1 MYVHRQLG
9 RGYPEIIYQR
19 ALAIEMR
26 LAGLQFEQEKQMDVQ
41 YREII
46 IGKRNVDF
54 IVDGE
59 VLVELKA
66 TSELDDSHFVQ
77 ILNYLQMHSIEI
89 GLLMNFGGKSL
100 EFKRVYNNNLD

>member
-19 ALAIEMR
+19 ALAIEMQ
-26 LAGLQFEQEKQMDVQ
+26 LAGLKFEQEKPMNVQ
-41 YREII
+41 FRGII

-59 VLVELKA
+59 VLIELKA

-77 ILNYLQMHSIEI
+77 ILNYLQMHQIEI
-89 GLLMNFGGKSL
+89 GLLINFGGKSL
-100 EFKRVYNNNLD
+100 EFKRVYNNSLD